1 MCFTQNVLEHFQQMS
16 NTIGWPSKVSNNPP
30 LLNNSKVDVIVGK
43 ENLLV
48 SFQKRGQIGLKI
60 NMANRGTN

>member
-16 NTIGWPSKVSNNPP
+16 NTIGWASKVSNNPP

-43 ENLLV
+43 ENLSV
-48 SFQKRGQIGLKI
+48 SFQKRGQICLKI